1 MVRHL
6 LPLASVRYLLRHPWE
21 VFLTTLGVALGVGVV
36 VSIDLAIQSSRE
48 AFRISTETVAGR
60 ATHRVIGSG
69 GGVPDTLFTEI
80 RLGLGLRPSAP
91 VVEGMVESPVLS
103 GRPLTVLGVD
113 PFSEVPFRPS
123 LAGGFSGLDLAVLLA
138 GGTGAFLSEE
148 TAADAGVTTGGVL
161 PLLVDGRREEVEVRG
176 IFRPADD
183 FSRRALRDLLLLDI
197 AGAQELLETEG
208 DLTRIDLILP
218 EGPAGE
224 AVLARL
230 EAILP
235 PGARVEATGAK
246 EAGLS
251 QMIRAFD
258 LNLKALS
265 LLALI
270 FGMFLIYHT
279 LTFSVI
285 QRRSVLGAL
294 RSLGVTRREI
304 LGLVLGEAVVV
315 GVVGTALG
323 LALGVLLGR
332 GMVSLVTRT
341 INDLYFVLSVR
352 GLSLPPGVLG
362 KGAVLGVGATV
373 LAALP
378 PALEASLAPPRITQ
392 TRSILEERAKR
403 AVPRAAVLGG
413 ALLASGAILLLL
425 PSRSILLSFAGLF
438 GVVMGLA
445 LLTPLTTAL
454 LMGIAA
460 PLANRTVGILGA
472 MAARGV
478 VSAMSRTAPAMAAL
492 VVAVSVTVGLGT
504 MITSF
509 RGTVSEWLDGTLRA
523 DIYVSVPGLVPSRAQ
538 GTLDPRVVDRF
549 RAGPGVVGVNTYREA
564 MLETPDGPTR
574 VIALELD
581 PRGEAAFDFKSGGG
595 VPGFVTFRT
604 GDGVFLSE
612 PLAYRRDLSVGERIS
627 LPADRG
633 VRSFPI
639 AGVFYDYGSDQG
651 VVMMNRMTYETYWG
665 DRGVTSLGLF
675 VEDGADVD
683 EVVAALRIL
692 AGGEQLLQIRS
703 NRALK
708 RASLEVFDR
717 TFAITGVLRILA
729 FLVAFIGVLSALM
742 ALQLERGREI
752 GVLRANG
759 MTPGQVWKLVTTQ
772 TGIMGLVAGAL
783 AIPAGLI
790 LATVMVLVV
799 NKRSFGWTLRLEVGP
814 EILLQAV
821 LLAVTGALLAGI
833 IPAWRMART
842 SPALAVREE

>member
-1 MVRHL
+1 MVRSL
-6 LPLASVRYLLRHPWE
+6 LPLASFRYLLRHPWE
-21 VFLTTLGVALGVGVV
+21 VLLTTLGVALGVGVV

-60 ATHRVIGSG
+60 TTHVVRGSG
-69 GGVPDTLFTEI
+69 GGLPDTLFTEM
-80 RLGLGLRPSAP
+80 RVGLGLRPSAP
-91 VVEGMVESPVLS
+91 VVEGIGVSPVLS
-103 GRPLTVLGVD
+103 GRPLTILGVD
-113 PFSEVPFRPS
+113 PFSEGPFRPF
-123 LAGGFSGLDLAVLLA
+123 LTGGFSGLDVTALLA
-138 GGTGAFLSEE
+138 GGVGAFLSEG
-148 TAADAGVTTGGVL
+148 TAADAGVATGGVL
-161 PLLVDGRREEVEVRG
+161 PLLVDGRQREVEVRG

-183 FSRRALRDLLLLDI
+183 FSRRALRDLLLLDV
-197 AGAQELLETEG
+197 AGAQELLGREG

-218 EGPAGE
+218 AGAAGE
-224 AVLARL
+224 ALLAQV

-235 PGARVEATGAK
+235 PGARLEATGAK

-285 QRRSVLGAL
+285 QRRPILGAL

-323 LALGVLLGR
+323 LVLGVLLGR
-332 GMVSLVTRT
+332 GMVDLVTRT

-352 GLSLPPGVLG
+352 GLSLPPGVLV
-362 KGAVLGVGATV
+362 KGAFLGMGATT

-392 TRSILEERAKR
+392 TRSVLEERARR
-403 AVPRAAVLGG
+403 AVPRAAALGG
-413 ALLASGAILLLL
+413 ILLTAGALLLLL
-425 PSRSILLSFAGLF
+425 PSRSILLSFGGLF

-460 PLANRTVGILGA
+460 PVANRTVGILGA

-478 VSAMSRTAPAMAAL
+478 VAAMSRTAPAMAAL

-504 MITSF
+504 MIASF

-523 DIYVSVPGLVPSRAQ
+523 DIYVSVPGLVSSRAQ
-538 GTLDPRVVDRF
+538 GTLEPRVVDLLT
-549 RAGPGVVGVNTYREA
+549 AAPGVAGFNTYRDA
-564 MLETPDGPTR
+564 TLETPEGPTR
-574 VIALELD
+574 VIALALD
-581 PRGEAAFDFKSGGG
+581 PRGEEAFNFKSGGG
-595 VPGFVTFRT
+595 AEGFVAFR
-604 GDGVFLSE
+604 GGSGVFLSE
-612 PLAYRRDLSVGERIS
+612 PLAYRRGLSVGDAIS
-627 LPADRG
+627 LPTDRG
-633 VRSFPI
+633 IRSFPV
-639 AGVFYDYGSDQG
+639 AGIFYDYGSDQG
-651 VVMMNRMTYETYWG
+651 VVMMNRSSYEAHWR

-675 VEDGADVD
+675 VEEEADVD
-683 EVVAALRIL
+683 EVVGGLRAL
-692 AGGEQLLQIRS
+692 AGEAQLLQIRS

-708 RASLEVFDR
+708 IASLEVFDR
-717 TFAITGVLRILA
+717 TFAITGVLRFLA
-729 FLVAFIGVLSALM
+729 FLVAFIGVLSALL

-759 MTPGQVWKLVTTQ
+759 MTPGQVWKLVTAQ

-783 AIPAGLI
+783 AVPAGLI
-790 LATVMVLVV
+790 LAAVMVLVV
-799 NKRSFGWTLRLEVGP
+799 NKRSFGWTLKLEVGP

-833 IPAWRMART
+833 FPAWRMART
-842 SPALAVREE
+842 PPALAVREE

>member
-1 MVRHL
+1 
-6 LPLASVRYLLRHPWE
+6 
-21 VFLTTLGVALGVGVV
+21 
-36 VSIDLAIQSSRE
+36 
-48 AFRISTETVAGR
+48 
-60 ATHRVIGSG
+60 
-69 GGVPDTLFTEI
+69 
-80 RLGLGLRPSAP
+80 
-91 VVEGMVESPVLS
+91 
-103 GRPLTVLGVD
+103 
-113 PFSEVPFRPS
+113 
-123 LAGGFSGLDLAVLLA
+123 
-138 GGTGAFLSEE
+138 
-148 TAADAGVTTGGVL
+148 
-161 PLLVDGRREEVEVRG
+161 VDGRREEAEVRG

-183 FSRRALRDLLLLDI
+183 FSRRALRDLLLLDV
-197 AGAQELLETEG
+197 AGAQELLGTQG
-208 DLTRIDLILP
+208 NLTRIDLILP
-218 EGPAGE
+218 EGAAGE

-230 EAILP
+230 AAILP
-235 PGARVEATGAK
+235 PGTRVEAAGTK

-285 QRRSVLGAL
+285 QRRPLLGAL

-362 KGAVLGVGATV
+362 KGVVLGVGATV

-378 PALEASLAPPRITQ
+378 PALEASLAPPRITR
-392 TRSILEERAKR
+392 TRSILEERARR
-403 AVPRAAVLGG
+403 AVPRAAALGG
-413 ALLASGAILLLL
+413 ALLTAGGILLLL
-425 PSRSILLSFAGLF
+425 PSRSILLSFGGLF

-445 LLTPLTTAL
+445 LLTPLATAL

-509 RGTVSEWLDGTLRA
+509 RGTVSDWLDGTLRA
-523 DIYVSVPGLVPSRAQ
+523 DIYVSVPGVVRSRAQ
-538 GTLDPRVVDRF
+538 GTLDSRIVDRF
-549 RAGPGVVGVNTYREA
+549 TAAPGVVGFNTYREA
-564 MLETPDGPTR
+564 TLETPDGPTR

-581 PRGEAAFDFKSGGG
+581 SRGEAAFDFKSGGG
-595 VPGFVTFRT
+595 VAGFAAFRG

-627 LPADRG
+627 LPTDRG
-633 VRSFPI
+633 LRSFPV

-651 VVMMNRMTYETYWG
+651 VVMMNRKTYETHWR

-675 VEDGADVD
+675 LEEGADVD
-683 EVVAALRIL
+683 EVVGALPVL

-783 AIPAGLI
+783 AIPAGLV
-790 LATVMVLVV
+790 LAAVMVLVV

-833 IPAWRMART
+833 FPAWRMART